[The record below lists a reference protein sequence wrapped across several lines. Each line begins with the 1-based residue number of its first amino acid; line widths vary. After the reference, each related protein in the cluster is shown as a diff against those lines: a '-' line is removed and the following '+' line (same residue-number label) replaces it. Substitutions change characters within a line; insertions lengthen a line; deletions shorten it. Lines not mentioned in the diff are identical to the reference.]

1 MFNPPLSVIG
11 KQKLSGVAASVTF
24 TLADYTIPAGTRH
37 LAVIW
42 NGGKTATQDMAL
54 LRFNNDS
61 GANYND
67 QRLSGASTT
76 ASAARA
82 TGATSIQLGHTP
94 TGANLFGGG
103 MFLIPHYA
111 GAVNHKAILAVG
123 GAVENR
129 IDVLAGRWA
138 DASAITRIDILATS
152 STFVANSI
160 FLLCAVDERY
170 LVEEQL
176 LAADGTVT
184 FSSIPQLDGDLCAIG
199 FVRTDGALALENI
212 NLTINGDTTEANY
225 ARQRLS
231 GAATVADA
239 AAAADRE
246 FIYQMPAANAVA
258 NAFGAFVISISQHAN
273 GVKQPHILTVSGS
286 HESTGPYSFITVMSG
301 RRANIAAVTSLA
313 FAPGEGGTNLKSGSL
328 ISLYHVPKRLVD
340 YDKLTVDAASVTHEV
355 PSGLEALVESVFVRS
370 DRGIAIDGLD
380 VSFNNDVTAANY
392 DSQILQGN
400 GAVVSASQ
408 SAAARA
414 LGEIPAATAPANVF
428 GGGVVLIPA
437 HAETDRHK
445 HFLTIVGPSDDY
457 IDIHSM
463 RWESLTAITEIDL
476 TPGTGPNFEG
486 D

>member
-1 MFNPPLSVIG
+1 MFRLPLRVIG

-24 TLADYTIPAGTRH
+24 TLADYSIPSGTRH

-42 NGGKTATQDMAL
+42 NGAKTATADMAL
-54 LRFNNDS
+54 LQVNADT
-61 GANYND
+61 GANYNE
-67 QRLSGASTT
+67 QLLVGTGAV
-76 ASAARA
+76 AAAARV
-82 TGATSIQLGHTP
+82 TGETSIRLGQAP

-103 MFLIPHYA
+103 MIVIPYYA
-111 GAVNHKAILAVG
+111 GAANHKATLSFG
-123 GAVENR
+123 GEVENR
-129 IDVLAGRWA
+129 IDAIAGRWA
-138 DASAITRIDILATS
+138 NVAAITRIDILTSS

-160 FLLCAVDERY
+160 FWLCAVDERY

-199 FVRTDGALALENI
+199 FVRTDGALALENL

-225 ARQRLS
+225 AHQRLS
-231 GAATVADA
+231 GGGTTVDA
-239 AAAADRE
+239 AAVADRE
-246 FIYQMPAANAVA
+246 FIHQMPAANAIA
-258 NAFGAFVISISQHAN
+258 NAFGAFVVSISQHAN